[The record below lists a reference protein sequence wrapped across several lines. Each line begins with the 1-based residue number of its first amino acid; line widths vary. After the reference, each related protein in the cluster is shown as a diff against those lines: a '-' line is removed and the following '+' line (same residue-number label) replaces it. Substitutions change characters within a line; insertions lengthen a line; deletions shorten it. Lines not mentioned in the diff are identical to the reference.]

1 MKATDHSSARRR
13 FDAGDRRLP
22 YEVSEERFAQLQA
35 RIGAR
40 LDALDTLNRRNDA
53 SAGARTPA
61 DTPTLTDTPTLADAQ
76 APGQDRSLRHD
87 RPTRR
92 RLRQLTRRPSA
103 GGIKS
108 WGIAAA
114 AAVVLAAGLVTTLR
128 LTRRPAPEPP
138 TLSELL
144 STASAETLRQA
155 AAANYDDILY
165 NPPF

>member
-1 MKATDHSSARRR
+1 MKATDHPSARRR
-13 FDAGDRRLP
+13 FDAGERRLP

-40 LDALDTLNRRNDA
+40 LDELDTLNRRNDA

-61 DTPTLTDTPTLADAQ
+61 ETSTRSDTPALADAQ
-76 APGQDRSLRHD
+76 APGQDRGLRHD

-92 RLRQLTRRPSA
+92 RLRELTRRPSA

-114 AAVVLAAGLVTTLR
+114 AAAVLAAGIVTTLR
-128 LTRRPAPEPP
+128 LTRRPAPESP
-138 TLSELL
+138 TLDELL

-165 NPPF
+165 NSPF